1 MAVQWDA
8 DNGFNGI
15 AVDIFDAIKDKILG
29 VENELPQMTDE
40 VKKALSMLEDPDVLK
55 YDLHDLFGDMDG
67 LDDYFMSFLDEV
79 DLSGDVFQQYQEHLQ
94 QSADGMSLF
103 GRTTKFVGS
112 ALKSLGATLGS
123 MVVMWAI
130 GEVISIATTAIDNYA
145 NRVKYAK
152 EALDDFNSST
162 KEQQDDLSSQK
173 TWIDENGKQY
183 EQLAEGVD
191 KYGHNISLTS
201 DEFTEY
207 KNLTKEIA
215 ETFPSMVSGY
225 NDQNEAIIKNKG
237 SIEALTKA
245 YEDNQKAY
253 YNDILSK
260 SGDTFN
266 DFKTVSK
273 DELSKKN
280 QLSDLMN
287 NKYSQEQMTGLLE
300 NYSSFESVFGKTL
313 GKSLTKELFSALN
326 DEFRH
331 EANSYNTTRSS
342 GYNVTSSRTSGY
354 TAGTA
359 SRTSGYNTSRSSQ
372 YNVTASR
379 TSGYTVGTA
388 SRSSGYNTTRSSQ
401 YDVTASRTS
410 GYTVRTASRSSDYST
425 TRSSSYNVTSSR
437 TSGYTV
443 GTASRSS
450 DYSTTRS
457 SGYTANTA
465 SRASEYNTS
474 RSSQYNITSSR
485 TSGYTVSTASRSSG
499 YSTTRSSQYDVTATR
514 SSGYVANTSSR
525 TSGYN
530 TTRSSSYNITATRS
544 SQYNLTSN
552 YTVTETASTTHVTRT
567 SYWTSNNFNM

>member
-207 KNLTKEIA
+207 KNLTKEID

-331 EANSYNTTRSS
+331 EANSYNTTRIFMCKSV
-342 GYNVTSSRTSGY
+342 YC
-354 TAGTA
+354 
-359 SRTSGYNTSRSSQ
+359 
-372 YNVTASR
+372 
-379 TSGYTVGTA
+379 
-388 SRSSGYNTTRSSQ
+388 
-401 YDVTASRTS
+401 
-410 GYTVRTASRSSDYST
+410 
-425 TRSSSYNVTSSR
+425 
-437 TSGYTV
+437 
-443 GTASRSS
+443 
-450 DYSTTRS
+450 
-457 SGYTANTA
+457 
-465 SRASEYNTS
+465 
-474 RSSQYNITSSR
+474 
-485 TSGYTVSTASRSSG
+485 
-499 YSTTRSSQYDVTATR
+499 
-514 SSGYVANTSSR
+514 
-525 TSGYN
+525 
-530 TTRSSSYNITATRS
+530 
-544 SQYNLTSN
+544 
-552 YTVTETASTTHVTRT
+552 
-567 SYWTSNNFNM
+567 

>member
-15 AVDIFDAIKDKILG
+15 AVDVFDAIKNKILG
-29 VENELPQMTDE
+29 IKNEIPE
-40 VKKALSMLEDPDVLK
+40 VSEDISAFFDLIKEGDIDFSTLNSDGIKELTADLGVSDDTLNKFLEDW
-55 YDLHDLFGDMDG
+55 DG
-67 LDDYFMSFLDEV
+67 
-79 DLSGDVFQQYQEHLQ
+79 SGDIQEAFTTHLQ
-94 QSADGMSLF
+94 GSTQGLTLF
-103 GRTTKFVGS
+103 QRAGKAAGT

-225 NDQNEAIIKNKG
+225 NEQNEAIIKNKG

-313 GKSLTKELFSALN
+313 GKSLTKELFG
-326 DEFRH
+326 
-331 EANSYNTTRSS
+331 SY
-342 GYNVTSSRTSGY
+342 
-354 TAGTA
+354 
-359 SRTSGYNTSRSSQ
+359 
-372 YNVTASR
+372 
-379 TSGYTVGTA
+379 
-388 SRSSGYNTTRSSQ
+388 
-401 YDVTASRTS
+401 
-410 GYTVRTASRSSDYST
+410 
-425 TRSSSYNVTSSR
+425 
-437 TSGYTV
+437 
-443 GTASRSS
+443 
-450 DYSTTRS
+450 
-457 SGYTANTA
+457 
-465 SRASEYNTS
+465 
-474 RSSQYNITSSR
+474 
-485 TSGYTVSTASRSSG
+485 
-499 YSTTRSSQYDVTATR
+499 
-514 SSGYVANTSSR
+514 
-525 TSGYN
+525 
-530 TTRSSSYNITATRS
+530 
-544 SQYNLTSN
+544 
-552 YTVTETASTTHVTRT
+552 ASTCYQISTRLLYQT
-567 SYWTSNNFNM
+567 RL